1 LSSIPGWPIGPTL
14 VEADPSNDKSM
25 EDQSSKPAAVETEP
39 VPTGP
44 VDPGRWTALI
54 ETACTRWVPDPR
66 LQPACGEFLSLLVR
80 ATGADRGSILVVE
93 PSSGLLSMV
102 SAVGLPPDVMSR
114 AATPRTG
121 SISRW
126 VIRERRGLILNGE
139 LQNPQF
145 EASAPH
151 DRIGSALSVPLLASY
166 GPLGVL
172 NLARFVPSQ
181 KFTEEDRATVERL
194 AEPVADAI
202 ERHHRGLLAHE
213 HLYHLMAASSGSASA
228 QLPYGG
234 SDIFK
239 YQLGFANR
247 SSRRIACGLA
257 DRVSH
262 PDGTHSLLF
271 ADVAGF
277 GPTAAAAAAFVQGL
291 FVAGASAR
299 GSAAELTSEIAAAY
313 LPRLGIRPS
322 VAVWI
327 GQLSPS
333 GRLASCNAGMP
344 PLFLVPADGSRV
356 GRLHRGG
363 PAIGAAV
370 QARYEEELVRLLP
383 GDTVVAVS
391 DGVMLSREATAQAL
405 GDGELGEM
413 LHTMRHQPLER
424 LSEAVC
430 EAALRQSGRPLPMDD
445 LTVLALR
452 STPDN

>member
-1 LSSIPGWPIGPTL
+1 MQDET
-14 VEADPSNDKSM
+14 
-25 EDQSSKPAAVETEP
+25 SKPAAVETEP
-39 VPTGP
+39 VPAEP
-44 VDPGRWTALI
+44 VDRARWDTLVEA
-54 ETACTRWVPDPR
+54 ACTRWVADPR

-80 ATGADRGSILVVE
+80 ASGADRGSILVVE
-93 PSSGLLSMV
+93 PSSGLLAMV
-102 SAVGLPPDVMSR
+102 SAVGLPSDVMTR

-126 VIRERRGLILNGE
+126 VLRERRGLVLNGE

-151 DRIGSALSVPLLASY
+151 DRIATALSVPLLASY

-172 NLARFVPSQ
+172 NLARFVPNVR
-181 KFTEEDRATVERL
+181 FTEQDRIAVERL
-194 AEPVADAI
+194 AAPVADAI
-202 ERHHRGLLAHE
+202 ERHHRGVLAHE
-213 HLYHLMAASSGSASA
+213 HLYHLMAASSGAASA

-239 YQLGFANR
+239 YQLAFANR

-262 PDGTHSLLF
+262 PDGSHSLLF
-271 ADVAGF
+271 VDVAGF

-299 GSAAELTSEIAAAY
+299 GSAAGLTSQIAAAY
-313 LPRLGIRPS
+313 LPRLGVRPP
-322 VAVWI
+322 VALWI
-327 GQLSPS
+327 GQLSAS
-333 GRLASCNAGMP
+333 GRLASCNAGIP
-344 PLFLVPADGSRV
+344 PLFLVPSDGSRV
-356 GRLHRGG
+356 RRLGQGG
-363 PAIGAAV
+363 PAIGTAV
-370 QARYEEELVRLLP
+370 QSRYEEELARLLP

-391 DGVMLSREATAQAL
+391 DGVMLSREPTAEAL
-405 GDGELGEM
+405 GDEQLGEM
-413 LHTMRHQPLER
+413 LRTMRHQPLER

-430 EAALRQSGRPLPMDD
+430 EAALRQSGRPLPQDD